1 MGFSA
6 GFPDNE
12 SFQNF
17 DIRRALVEDGSL
29 IIKQSDAD
37 GELFLRKGL
46 CGSHGRKGVLRQ
58 GAVSGRV
65 VVHQG
70 VLPSCVRQ
78 GPRHFRGPCRVSVLS
93 LPGGRRKRCFDATLP
108 GS

>member
-1 MGFSA
+1 M
-6 GFPDNE
+6 
-12 SFQNF
+12 
-17 DIRRALVEDGSL
+17 
-29 IIKQSDAD
+29 
-37 GELFLRKGL
+37 
-46 CGSHGRKGVLRQ
+46 
-58 GAVSGRV
+58 SGRL